1 MLVFGDFRFAGDTIL
16 CILTIFDYFL
26 SFFKILQASL
36 KDGIPS
42 DLTSSISSPGDV
54 TSVIKGETH
63 QESVGEHGVQNPP
76 TSCYNYYY
84 PG

>member
-1 MLVFGDFRFAGDTIL
+1 MDFRSTIIFFFAIVLLVFL
-16 CILTIFDYFL
+16 
-26 SFFKILQASL
+26 LQVSG

-42 DLTSSISSPGDV
+42 DPIPSMSSLLDSNSS
-54 TSVIKGETH
+54 IKGETD
-63 QESVGEHGVQNPP
+63 QDSVGEHGVYYQP